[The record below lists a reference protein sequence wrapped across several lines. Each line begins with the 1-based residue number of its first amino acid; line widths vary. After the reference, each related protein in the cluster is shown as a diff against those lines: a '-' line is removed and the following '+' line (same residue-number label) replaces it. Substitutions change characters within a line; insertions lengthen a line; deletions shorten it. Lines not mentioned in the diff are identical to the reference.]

1 MTELARRTEHWLPDL
16 QAALRGLYGERATA
30 VEAQLL
36 SAIGADERAR
46 SNVLA
51 ESDVARELAPDWF
64 QQPGRVGYIAYADR
78 FGGTLKG
85 VAERVPYLRE
95 LGVDVLHLM
104 SVLRPRAGEDD
115 GGYAIDNYR
124 DVAPSLGTLDD
135 LRALIDTMHD
145 AGLNLVLDL
154 VMNHTSDGH
163 AWAQAAMAGDEEA
176 LAHYLTFPDAALP
189 DAFGATLSEVFP
201 DLAPGNFTFVEQLDR
216 WVWTT
221 FNRFQWDLDWSNPT
235 VLVEMS
241 RNVLF
246 LADLGVDVLRLDAVA
261 FTGKRMGTNCQ
272 NQPAAHLIA
281 QAMRAVL
288 GIGAP
293 ATILLAEAIVAP
305 ADLVPYLGRH
315 ERERREC
322 DLAYHNQLMVLEWS
336 MLAEGRTTLART
348 ALGRMPAPPQR
359 TGWLTYVRCHD
370 DIGWAIDDTDAA
382 TVGGDGQGHRNFLAA
397 FYRGDFPMSFAEGEP
412 FGVNLETGDERTCG
426 GSAALCGISQA
437 LRGGDQAALD
447 LGVRRLLALYGLAF
461 GWGGIPMIYMGD
473 EVAHADDTGYRS
485 NPERAHDSRWRQR
498 PHLDDAAVARR
509 HQAGSVESRV
519 WQGVRRLAASRG
531 ECPPLH
537 AGGSVRP
544 IWVGDEAVFGW
555 LREHPRHGKLV
566 GLLNAT
572 PLTRTLASDTLPE
585 LSTAAASTVTDVL
598 DPLDASVR
606 SGRAFSLQPY
616 QVRWLTAESELA
628 TSPVSAPAPA

>member
-1 MTELARRTEHWLPDL
+1 VTELARRTEHWLPDL
-16 QAALRGLYGERATA
+16 RAALRGLYGERAAA

-36 SAIGADERAR
+36 TAIGADERTR
-46 SNVLA
+46 SAVLA
-51 ESDVARELAPDWF
+51 ERDLARELAPDWF
-64 QQPGRVGYIAYADR
+64 QQPGRVGYIAYANR

-115 GGYAIDNYR
+115 GGYAIDDYR

-135 LRALIDTMHD
+135 LRTLIHTMHD

-176 LAHYLTFPDAALP
+176 LAHYLTYPDAALP
-189 DAFGATLSEVFP
+189 AAFDATLPEVFP

-221 FNRFQWDLDWSNPT
+221 FNRFQWDLNWSNPT

-272 NQPAAHLIA
+272 NQPAAHLVA
-281 QAMRAVL
+281 QALRAVL

-305 ADLVPYLGRH
+305 GDLVPYLGRH

-322 DLAYHNQLMVLEWS
+322 DLAYHNQLMVLGWS
-336 MLAEGRTTLART
+336 MLAEGRTTLAPDCP
-348 ALGRMPAPPQR
+348 G
-359 TGWLTYVRCHD
+359 
-370 DIGWAIDDTDAA
+370 TDARPA
-382 TVGGDGQGHRNFLAA
+382 AAHRLA
-397 FYRGDFPMSFAEGEP
+397 D
-412 FGVNLETGDERTCG
+412 LC
-426 GSAALCGISQA
+426 ALS
-437 LRGGDQAALD
+437 
-447 LGVRRLLALYGLAF
+447 
-461 GWGGIPMIYMGD
+461 
-473 EVAHADDTGYRS
+473 
-485 NPERAHDSRWRQR
+485 
-498 PHLDDAAVARR
+498 RR
-509 HQAGSVESRV
+509 H
-519 WQGVRRLAASRG
+519 RL
-531 ECPPLH
+531 
-537 AGGSVRP
+537 
-544 IWVGDEAVFGW
+544 GD
-555 LREHPRHGKLV
+555 
-566 GLLNAT
+566 
-572 PLTRTLASDTLPE
+572 
-585 LSTAAASTVTDVL
+585 
-598 DPLDASVR
+598 
-606 SGRAFSLQPY
+606 
-616 QVRWLTAESELA
+616 
-628 TSPVSAPAPA
+628 